1 MYIFDI
7 DIELSFLS
15 SIQKNSLGMHG
26 YMIAL
31 ETFYSINARKL

>member
-15 SIQKNSLGMHG
+15 SIQKNSLVMHE
-26 YMIAL
+26 YKIVL
-31 ETFYSINARKL
+31 ETFYSIDVRKL